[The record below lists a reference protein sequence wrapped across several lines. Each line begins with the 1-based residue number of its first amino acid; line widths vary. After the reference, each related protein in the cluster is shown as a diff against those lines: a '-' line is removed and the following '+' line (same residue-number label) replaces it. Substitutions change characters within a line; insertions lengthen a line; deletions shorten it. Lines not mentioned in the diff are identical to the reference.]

1 MCIYTYVQNTIL
13 RTLSTVVWSFF
24 WIVLISSTDILNIL
38 LWSFCASRICNLCWF
53 FFFLNSI
60 LQLQIKLFN
69 LFSSTIFLSFTS
81 FFISLNLIKS
91 KINVRFDFFISF
103 QFSSKKIV
111 LIFQKFSD
119 LFECF
124 WMFLWSKWT
133 LFFEKQCILCTNS
146 FEYETQLNKV
156 EHEN

>member
-1 MCIYTYVQNTIL
+1 MQVEYVIYVDY
-13 RTLSTVVWSFF
+13 
-24 WIVLISSTDILNIL
+24 
-38 LWSFCASRICNLCWF
+38 
-53 FFFLNSI
+53 FFLNSI

-81 FFISLNLIKS
+81 FFILLNLIKS
-91 KINVRFDFFISF
+91 KINVRFNFFVSF
-103 QFSSKKIV
+103 QFSNKKIV

-133 LFFEKQCILCTNS
+133 LFFSRNSIYCVLTVSNTKHNWTKSNMRTNTGLS
-146 FEYETQLNKV
+146 TTRLLLSHSQWWP
-156 EHEN
+156 HELLTGIRENCVCVYVLWKPN